1 MKPEIVVYE
10 DAAALARGA
19 ADLIAGWGQVS
30 GSGLGAWRKDLTP
43 RPDPAAKEDFTVV
56 LAGGSTPRK
65 TYEELARRKG
75 AIDTQRTWFLF
86 GDERCVPPDHERS
99 NYRMAREALFD
110 PLGVPPE
117 RVLRMEGERDP
128 QDAARQY
135 EERLRAILPEADPR
149 LDLVLL
155 GIGPDGHTASLFP
168 GTTALEERNR
178 WVVANWVPQ
187 LDEWRLTLTL
197 PILNRARGVAFLVSG
212 ADKAAVVAEV
222 FGGAPHTG
230 AYPCE
235 LVVPQDGT
243 LSVLLDSPAS
253 TR

>member
-1 MKPEIVVYE
+1 MKPEIVVFD

-19 ADLIAGWGQVS
+19 ADWIGGQVS
-30 GSGLGAWRKDLTP
+30 GSGLGVRSQ
-43 RPDPAAKEDFTVV
+43 FTIA

-75 AIDTQRTWFLF
+75 QLDVQRTWFLF

-117 RVLRMEGERDP
+117 RVLRMEGELGP
-128 QDAARQY
+128 EVAAHRY
-135 EERLRAILPEADPR
+135 EERLRAILPASDPR

-168 GTTALEERNR
+168 GTTALDESDR
-178 WVVANWVPQ
+178 WAVANWVPKFE
-187 LDEWRLTLTL
+187 EWRLTLTL
-197 PILNRARGVAFLVSG
+197 PILNRARRVLFLVSG
-212 ADKAAVVAEV
+212 ADKAPIVAEA
-222 FGGAPHTG
+222 FGQAPH
-230 AYPCE
+230 AAPHPCE
-235 LVVPQDGT
+235 RVQPHAGT
-243 LSVLLDSPAS
+243 VTVLLDRQAAKP
-253 TR
+253 

>member
-1 MKPEIVVYE
+1 MKPEIVVYD

-19 ADLIAGWGQVS
+19 ADRVIESARAAP
-30 GSGLGAWRKDLTP
+30 GAFAL
-43 RPDPAAKEDFTVV
+43 V

-65 TYEELARRKG
+65 TYEELTRRQS
-75 AIDTQRTWFLF
+75 ALDPQRTWFLF

-128 QDAARQY
+128 QDAARRY
-135 EERLRAILPEADPR
+135 EERLRAILLETDPR

-168 GTTALEERNR
+168 GTTALEERDR

-197 PILNRARGVAFLVSG
+197 PILNRARGVAFLVRG
-212 ADKAAVVAEV
+212 ADKARIVAEA
-222 FGGAPHTG
+222 FGGVAHASP
-230 AYPCE
+230 YPCE
-235 LVVPQDGT
+235 RVRPETGA
-243 LSVLLDSPAS
+243 LSVLLDTIAAARLG
-253 TR
+253 TNG

>member
-1 MKPEIVVYE
+1 MKPEIVVYK

-19 ADLIAGWGQVS
+19 ADLIVDTARAAAG
-30 GSGLGAWRKDLTP
+30 A
-43 RPDPAAKEDFTVV
+43 FTLV

-75 AIDTQRTWFLF
+75 ALDVQRTWFLF

-117 RVLRMEGERDP
+117 RVLRMEGEHDP
-128 QDAARQY
+128 QDAARRY
-135 EERLRAILPEADPR
+135 EERLRANLPVHDPR

-168 GTTALEERNR
+168 GTTALDEGER
-178 WVVANWVPQ
+178 WVVSNWVPKFS
-187 LDEWRLTLTL
+187 EWRLTLTL
-197 PILNRARGVAFLVSG
+197 PLLNRARHVAFLVSG
-212 ADKAAVVAEV
+212 ADKATIVDEA
-222 FGGAPHTG
+222 FGGEPHDSP
-230 AYPCE
+230 YPCE
-235 LVVPQDGT
+235 RVRPEAGKLA
-243 LSVLLDSPAS
+243 VLLDAPAAA
-253 TR
+253 RLGANG

>member
-1 MKPEIVVYE
+1 MKPEIAVFE

-19 ADLIAGWGQVS
+19 ADLIVESAAAAT
-30 GSGLGAWRKDLTP
+30 GA
-43 RPDPAAKEDFTVV
+43 FTLV

-65 TYEELARRKG
+65 TYEELTRRKD
-75 AIDTQRTWFLF
+75 ALVVQRTWFLF

-128 QDAARQY
+128 EDAAQRY
-135 EERLRAILPEADPR
+135 EERLRAILPETDPR

-168 GTTALEERNR
+168 GTTALEERDR
-178 WVVANWVPQ
+178 WVVANWVPKFN
-187 LDEWRLTLTL
+187 EWRLTLSL
-197 PILNRARGVAFLVSG
+197 PILNRARRVAFLVSG
-212 ADKAAVVAEV
+212 ADKAAIVAEA
-222 FGGAPHTG
+222 FHGTPH
-230 AYPCE
+230 ASPYPCE
-235 LVVPQDGT
+235 RVRPESGALT
-243 LSVLLDSPAS
+243 VLLDAPAAS
-253 TR
+253 S